1 MLGTV
6 AVGVVQVQVP
16 VVALPAHVI
25 HVEVGLENVQ
35 VEVGLAVPGKGHC
48 DRAAAELPGRLH
60 HSDSGLADE
69 LDDPLSELLQVA
81 AHAVA
86 FSFILRLTE
95 VSAVLV
101 GVQRSWEIVG

>member
-16 VVALPAHVI
+16 VVALPAHVV

-35 VEVGLAVPGKGHC
+35 VEVGLAVPGKDNC

-86 FSFILRLTE
+86 FSFILHLIE
-95 VSAVLV
+95 YCAVLV
-101 GVQRSWEIVG
+101 RVQRSCKIVG